1 MAEFYEENEKSAG
14 QVQIADEVIAIIAGT
29 AATEVEGVEMAP
41 RMSDGSFGGI
51 FGKKNNPA
59 KGIKVSVEDGTAVI
73 EAEIAVMYGVR
84 IIDAAKQVQEKIK
97 SAVENM
103 TGLSVMAVNVN
114 VSAIITKTKAEKEE
128 E

>member
-14 QVQIADEVIAIIAGT
+14 QIQIADEVIAIIAGT
-29 AATEVEGVEMAP
+29 AASEVEGVEAAP
-41 RMSDGSFGGI
+41 KIADGSFGGI
-51 FGKKNNPA
+51 FSKKNNPS

-73 EAEIAVMYGVR
+73 EAEIAVLYGVK
-84 IIDAAKQVQEKIK
+84 ITEAAKQVQEKIK

-103 TGLSVMAVNVN
+103 TGLSVMAVNVS
-114 VSAIITKTKAEKEE
+114 VSAVINKAKAEKEE